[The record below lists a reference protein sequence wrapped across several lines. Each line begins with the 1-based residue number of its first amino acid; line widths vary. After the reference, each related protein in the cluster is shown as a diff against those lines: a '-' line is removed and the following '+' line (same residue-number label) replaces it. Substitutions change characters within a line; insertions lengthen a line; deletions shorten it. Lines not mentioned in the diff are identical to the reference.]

1 MENKFNTVEFY
12 KKKVAKAQFV
22 IGCLGI
28 VSALMQSIM
37 VLATGQYASTPRFWF
52 MIFAAVAVMEVVGAI
67 IVYRRLF
74 STEEMIIKNYN
85 MLKYSVTAVTIINYA
100 FLVNLMPS
108 QMMWTNFVF
117 FMIAISLFIDFKL
130 TVISGVIYFIII
142 AIFFATHSVAS
153 LQTIPVQEE
162 LPARAVVLIL
172 GMGAVM
178 CSSYFLGHILA
189 NVGQDLMNKNTEKME
204 HLIDTVTKMTVKLGN
219 ATQNLVAITQEENA
233 SMEEMTSVTT
243 EIVED
248 INNLLGKSNQSKE
261 RLELLKDKVRYIADR
276 MQQTKQISSELVSI
290 SGTNQEALNNVLEI
304 STTIDTS
311 TNHTLDVAKR
321 LEGKVEEIDNLLK
334 LIENIAA
341 ETNLLALNASIEAAR
356 AGEEGR
362 GFAVVAEQVKKLSEN
377 TTLSLQN
384 VNEVVQ
390 SFKQDTK
397 LVENLMGENVKQIEE
412 QNKVTGDT
420 VAVIKEMMDKLQTS
434 ATEIENVEA
443 LTREQDSHTEEVVDH
458 NNKVM
463 GGIEEQI
470 VRVQN
475 ISSLIE
481 ENRKAI
487 EQIIVETDSI
497 NELVRDITS
506 ILKD

>member
-37 VLATGQYASTPRFWF
+37 VLATGQYALTPRFLF
-52 MIFAAVAVMEVVGAI
+52 MIFMAVAVMEVVGAI
-67 IVYRRLF
+67 IVYRSLF

-85 MLKYSVTAVTIINYA
+85 MLKYSVTAVAIINYA
-100 FLVNLMPS
+100 FILNLMPS

-117 FMIAISLFIDFKL
+117 FMIVISLFIDFKL
-130 TVISGVIYFIII
+130 TAISGVIYFIII

-172 GMGAVM
+172 GMGGAI
-178 CSSYFLGHILA
+178 CSSYLLGHILA

-248 INNLLGKSNQSKE
+248 INNLLGRSSQSKE

-397 LVENLMGENVKQIEE
+397 LVENLMGQNVKQIEE

-420 VAVIKEMMDKLQTS
+420 VAVIKELMGKLQTS

-443 LTREQDSHTEEVVDH
+443 LTREQDSHTEEVVDY
-458 NNKVM
+458 NSEVM
-463 GGIEEQI
+463 DGIEGQI
-470 VRVQN
+470 ARVQN